1 VVAMY
6 MREGK
11 TEAATDALP
20 WPLGAA
26 LFVSVVGIFFL
37 GLYPNLFLGLANAAA
52 RPLP

>member
-11 TEAATDALP
+11 TEASTYAVP
-20 WPLGAA
+20 WPLGTA
-26 LFVSVVGIFFL
+26 LFVSVVGILFL
-37 GLYPNLFLGLANAAA
+37 GLYPNLFLKLASLAA